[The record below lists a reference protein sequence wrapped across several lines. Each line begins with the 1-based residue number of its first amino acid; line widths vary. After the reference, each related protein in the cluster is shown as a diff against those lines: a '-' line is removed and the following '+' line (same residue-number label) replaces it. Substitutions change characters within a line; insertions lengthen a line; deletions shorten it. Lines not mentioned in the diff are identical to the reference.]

1 LNKSTLVLKEQRT
14 SFFMSIKK
22 EEKLDDQ
29 TFNIWKN
36 ELLKELPDFW
46 ESMSESRKRS
56 H

>member
-1 LNKSTLVLKEQRT
+1 MNKSTVILKEPRT

-36 ELLKELPDFW
+36 ELLKDLPDFW
-46 ESMSESRKRS
+46 ESMVESKRK
-56 H
+56 

>member
-1 LNKSTLVLKEQRT
+1 LNKSIVILKEPRT
-14 SFFMSIKK
+14 SFFNSIKK

-46 ESMSESRKRS
+46 ESMSESRSRRR
-56 H
+56 